1 MTPYT
6 KEGKFKLSPQFL
18 EGYARRTPP
27 FGFNGLG
34 LLVYLRS
41 YSRND
46 GGDNERWHQTVARV
60 VEGTYEQQRR
70 HVEGLRLGWIPQKA
84 QFSAQE
90 MYERMFSMKFLPPGR
105 GLWAMGSPITEER
118 NLAAALNNC
127 AFISTANLKQ
137 DPARPFAFLMDMSML
152 GVGVGFD
159 VLGAGTV
166 TVRGCADGEPEPVV
180 IADSREGWVDSLCRQ
195 LLAWLHGERK
205 PLFDYSRIRPAGV
218 PIRGFGGISGGP
230 QPLQDMHRLIEKTLA
245 PLRGKAITATAIV
258 DVMNIIGRCV
268 VSGNVRRTA
277 EIVFGPHD
285 AEEYLDLKDY
295 RKNPRREEFGWT
307 SNNSVFAPLG
317 MDYRAAAERTRHN
330 GEPGYIWLE
339 NMRAFS
345 RLGDAPD
352 HKDHRAA
359 GANPCCEQT
368 LESYETC
375 CLVELFPF
383 RHESKEDFLRT
394 IKFAYLYAKT
404 VTLLPTHWPETNRVM
419 LRNRRIG
426 CSLSGIQQFVAKH
439 GIHTLREWARDGY
452 AELRRWDRIYADW
465 LAVPQSVKMSSV
477 KPSGSV
483 SLLAGATPGIH
494 WPVARFV
501 IRRVRLPKGS
511 PLTRLLAEHG
521 YHLEPAA
528 EDREHAVVAEFPVDY
543 GEGVRAEHEVSMW
556 EQLAM
561 AAFMQR
567 EWADNQ
573 VSATVTFDPER
584 EGPQIAHAL
593 DHYQYQLK
601 GISFLPRHAGGAFKQ
616 MPVEAISESEYRRR
630 LAKVKPFTQGRH
642 FAHHDTVTEQ
652 FCDGDTCQLPSAGT
666 PAREKKGKK

>member
-1 MTPYT
+1 MTPFS
-6 KEGKFKLSPQFL
+6 KEGKFKLTPSFL
-18 EGYARRTPP
+18 ETYARRTPP

-46 GGDNERWHQTVARV
+46 SGENERWQQTVARV

-70 HVEGLRLGWIPQKA
+70 HVEGLRLGWNAQKA

-90 MYERMFSMKFLPPGR
+90 MYTRMFDMKFLPPGR

-127 AFISTANLKQ
+127 AFVSTANLRH
-137 DPARPFAFLMDMSML
+137 DLSRPFEFLMDMSML

-159 VLGAGTV
+159 VRGAESIV
-166 TVRGCADGEPEPVV
+166 VRGPSAGVPELFAVP
-180 IADSREGWVDSLCRQ
+180 DSREGWVESLRRQ
-195 LLAWLHGERK
+195 LMAWFHGERL
-205 PLFDYSRIRPAGV
+205 PAFNYSQIRPAGR
-218 PIRGFGGISGGP
+218 PIRGFGGISGGAK
-230 QPLQDMHRLIEKTLA
+230 PLQEMHERIERVLR
-245 PLRGKAITATAIV
+245 PLRGKPLTATAIV
-258 DVMNIIGRCV
+258 DLMNIIGRCV
-268 VSGNVRRTA
+268 VSGNVRRSA

-285 AEEYLDLKDY
+285 SDEYLDLKDY
-295 RKNPRREEFGWT
+295 RKNPLREEFGWT
-307 SNNSVFAPLG
+307 SNNSIYAPLG

-330 GEPGYIWLE
+330 GEPGYVWLD

-345 RLGDAPD
+345 RLCDPPD
-352 HKDHRAA
+352 DKDHRAA

-383 RHESKEDFLRT
+383 RHETKADFLRT

-426 CSLSGIQQFVAKH
+426 CSLSGIQQFVAQR
-439 GIHTLREWARDGY
+439 GIHTLREWMRDGY

-483 SLLAGATPGIH
+483 SLVAGATPGIH

-501 IRRVRLPKGS
+501 IRRVRLPKES
-511 PLTRLLAEHG
+511 PLTKLLVEHG
-521 YHLEPAA
+521 YRVQPAA
-528 EDREHAVVAEFPVDY
+528 EDRKHSVVAEFPVDY
-543 GEGVRAEHEVSMW
+543 GEGVRPEHAVSMW

-561 AAFMQR
+561 AAFLQR

-616 MPVEAISESEYRRR
+616 MPVEAITEAQYRKLLERIR
-630 LAKVKPFTQGRH
+630 PFTQGRH
-642 FAHHDTVTEQ
+642 FRHEDTVTEK
-652 FCDGDTCQLPSAGT
+652 FCDGDTCQLPSAGS
-666 PAREKKGKK
+666 PGAKK